1 MRDIATTV
9 AQWCAEGRRF
19 ALATVIAVTGS
30 APRPPGTALA
40 VDAAGTAIGGVSG
53 GCVEGAVYDACQ
65 RVLDGA
71 DPQVHTFGYSDA
83 DAFAVGL
90 TCGGSVSVFVTP
102 VDPGDPAIT
111 AAAREL
117 MAGNGVALARIV
129 SGPGTGRALAVEADL
144 PPVSSGPYEGTKASG
159 AQGESGVH
167 RGLEVEADLPPVG
180 SGPYEG
186 AKASGA
192 QGESGVHRGLEVEAD
207 LPPVGSGPYEG
218 AKASGAQGES
228 GLHRGLEVD
237 VPAVSSGPD
246 EGAKAPGA
254 QEESG
259 AGGALAVAG
268 ESRSG
273 AARKPVDGGISAGD
287 VDPGSRAHGSL
298 GEAKLDAEVV
308 GRARELLAG
317 GRFGRFDVDGRGI
330 LVEAYPPPPR
340 LLVFGAVDF
349 AADVVRLAKQ
359 LGYRVVVCDARGVF
373 ATPQRFP
380 EADEIVVQW
389 PHRYLDGIT
398 VDAATAICVLTHDA
412 KFDIPLLERALRSEA
427 GYIGAMGSRR
437 THRDRLRRL
446 RDSGVEE
453 SALRRL
459 RSPIGLDLGGRSS
472 QETALSILAEITALH
487 HGASAGFL
495 SETDAPIHKTPAM
508 S

>member
-144 PPVSSGPYEGTKASG
+144 PPVSSGPYEGT
-159 AQGESGVH
+159 
-167 RGLEVEADLPPVG
+167 
-180 SGPYEG
+180 
-186 AKASGA
+186 KASGA